1 MSRTQLFKALSVLVL
16 AILFLSSCGERSAVN
31 IQNVAIVAQS
41 SPTSASTQ
49 IPLTNTQ
56 PTQTLLPT
64 QTSAIPTPT
73 FGSVGIE
80 SSRQVINGSTAITT
94 ILTLTN
100 GSTVS
105 VITPTIKMGEMLRQP
120 LLYGSGVIL
129 KANPNQPTTSHFDAL
144 KAIYDFGIANAYGGK
159 LNGRTLNISMIY
171 GLATVGTVIPAYNLA
186 GVNSNIPEECKT
198 WSGPCN
204 VPMRVCQNG
213 NCTPTGEIAT
223 RIIDRPM
230 WIVEYTNIARN
241 DILVSVPLTPPPCA
255 NKGTCPPSG
264 TGRAIYQ
271 VDEKTK
277 TVLDITLTDR

>member
-1 MSRTQLFKALSVLVL
+1 MRYMSKIQLFKTLSGLVL
-16 AILFLSSCGERSAVN
+16 AILFLSSCGEKPAVN
-31 IQNVAIVAQS
+31 IQNVAVIAQS
-41 SPTSASTQ
+41 SPTSVSTQ
-49 IPLTNTQ
+49 GPVTNIQ
-56 PTQTLLPT
+56 PTRTSLPNR
-64 QTSAIPTPT
+64 TSPIPTPT
-73 FGSVGIE
+73 LVSAVIE
-80 SSRQVINGSTAITT
+80 FSRQIITGSTA

-171 GLATVGTVIPAYNLA
+171 GLATVGTVIPTYNLA
-186 GVNSNIPEECKT
+186 GVNPNIPEECKT

-204 VPMRVCQNG
+204 VPMRICQNG
-213 NCTPTGEIAT
+213 SCVPTGEIVT

-230 WIVEYTNIARN
+230 WIVEYTNIARD
-241 DILVSVPLTPPPCA
+241 DILVSVPLTPPCA
-255 NKGTCPPSG
+255 AKGTCPPPG